1 MDANLTWQLEVLA
14 EVALA
19 IVLGGCIGFE
29 REMADKPAGLRTHM
43 MMAAAATLLVALSDV
58 LLEHFGRDAGSGLVT
73 ADPMRIVGAVVTSAS
88 ILAAGT
94 IFRKP
99 EEGAIEGLT
108 TAAGL
113 LLTSVIGIA
122 VALRQFV
129 LAVAVVAM
137 VVLILRGLSWVQER
151 MTRRRKRL
159 AAESEV
165 AGGS

>member
-1 MDANLTWQLEVLA
+1 MDASITWQLEVLA
-14 EVALA
+14 EVALS

-29 REMADKPAGLRTHM
+29 RELADKPAGLRTHM

-58 LLEHFGRDAGSGLVT
+58 LLEHFGRNAGSGLVT

-99 EEGAIEGLT
+99 EEGAVEGLT
-108 TAAGL
+108 TAASL

-129 LAVAVVAM
+129 LAVACVVM
-137 VVLILRGLSWVQER
+137 VVLILRGLGWAEEHFA
-151 MTRRRKRL
+151 RRRKRL
-159 AAESEV
+159 AAEADVSRDR
-165 AGGS
+165 